1 MSLFSG
7 LNDFDVLHIQ
17 VNPIITPTIIPDET
31 DLSSLGI
38 GDFPSVAFA
47 GDFLPGVGDFPAGAL
62 PSAVALSFSGV
73 FHPSFGAAFASF
85 FVVVFMD
92 ILPDPFQLL
101 VSLLVPPAP

>member
-31 DLSSLGI
+31 
-38 GDFPSVAFA
+38 
-47 GDFLPGVGDFPAGAL
+47 DFPAGAL